1 MSDERQ
7 MKKISLNTLQ
17 DKNKKVTSRT
27 LKQVLAGF
35 AVLAVAGTGGHFVYR
50 MLSGDLVTS
59 RFTVNNMTC
68 PACVLTIKEATEKT
82 HGVVGADISLAGREI
97 TVQFYDRKTSS
108 EQIEQ
113 VIEKAGY
120 HVKSDG
126 LFKPASVGKK
136 DLVVAG
142 VNGRPILMADLKIP
156 FDVDFNPSKSLDLS
170 SIFFSI
176 VGKEILLQ
184 EADKENVIVQPQEVE
199 TEIQKIMGRQAM
211 TEDHFKQKV
220 KDQFGSFEKFT
231 QVVGQRLGIL
241 KLLEEKIPAEVQA
254 PAQRRQK
261 AVELIGGLFKAS
273 NVKIF
278 DSNIRQKIYVI
289 AGQDE
294 WKVFWPRMI
303 ASDTDL
309 KRLITQPN

>member
-7 MKKISLNTLQ
+7 MKKISLDTLQ
-17 DKNKKVTSRT
+17 DKDQKATTRK
-27 LKQVLAGF
+27 LYHILAIF
-35 AVLAVAGTGGHFVYR
+35 TFLSVAATGGYFVYR
-50 MLSGDLVTS
+50 MLSGDLVAT
-59 RFTVNNMTC
+59 RFSVNNMIC
-68 PACVLTIKEATEKT
+68 PACAITIKEAMEKAP
-82 HGVVGADISLAGREI
+82 GVTGTDITLAGREI
-97 TVQFYDRKTSS
+97 TVQFYDKKTSPD
-108 EQIEQ
+108 QIKK

-120 HVKSDG
+120 PAQSDG
-126 LFKPASVGKK
+126 LFK
-136 DLVVAG
+136 LVSREKNDVLIAR
-142 VNGRPILMADLKIP
+142 VNDRPILMPDLKTP
-156 FDVDFNPSKSLDLS
+156 LNVDLKSPGSCDLPSV
-170 SIFFSI
+170 FFSA

-184 EADKENVIVQPQEVE
+184 AADKENVIIQPQEVE
-199 TEIQKIMGRQAM
+199 AEIQKIMGRQAM

>member
-7 MKKISLNTLQ
+7 MKKISLDTLQ
-17 DKNKKVTSRT
+17 DKEKKVTSRK
-27 LKQVLAGF
+27 LKQILAGF
-35 AVLAVAGTGGHFVYR
+35 TVLAVVGTGGYFVYR

-68 PACVLTIKEATEKT
+68 PACVLTIKEATEKAP
-82 HGVVGADISLAGREI
+82 GVVGTDISLAGREI
-97 TVQFYDRKTSS
+97 SVQFYDKKTSP

-113 VIEKAGY
+113 VIKKAGY
-120 HVKSDG
+120 PVKSDG
-126 LFKPASVGKK
+126 LFKPAYVGKN
-136 DLVVAG
+136 DVVVAG

-156 FDVDFNPSKSLDLS
+156 FDVGFNPPKSSDLS

-184 EADKENVIVQPQEVE
+184 EADKENVIIQPQEVE
-199 TEIQKIMGRQAM
+199 TEIQNIMKRQAM
-211 TEDHFKQKV
+211 TEDKFKQKV
-220 KDQFGSFEKFT
+220 KEQFGSFEKFT

-241 KLLEEKIPAEVQA
+241 KLLEEKIPEEVQA
-254 PAQRRQK
+254 PAQRRQR
-261 AVELIGGLFKAS
+261 AVELIGGLFKGS
-273 NVKIF
+273 NVTIF
-278 DSNIRQKIYVI
+278 DPNIRQKVYAI
-289 AGQDE
+289 AGQDD

-309 KRLITQPN
+309 KRLITQSN